1 MSEREEH
8 TYRNTILIPTL
19 YMTLENTWFSI
30 SYVFVLLYLLLDLEK
45 TCIPPAFP
53 PFSIHTQTS
62 VGVGCKTFCC
72 VNFLLAWLAST
83 DRIVTLILKIFSISR
98 LAPLLWLACAGH
110 KVFDDMRERR
120 RCSYSKQ
127 TIIRKLFCQ
136 EHQIPS
142 VSLPYNFPTFKSQ
155 NITFCHWRKPSLLHL
170 WCNKAT

>member
-30 SYVFVLLYLLLDLEK
+30 SYVFVLLYLLLDLGK
-45 TCIPPAFP
+45 TYIPPSSPLFP
-53 PFSIHTQTS
+53 IHIQTS
-62 VGVGCKTFCC
+62 LRIGCKTFCC

-98 LAPLLWLACAGH
+98 FAPLLRLACAGH
-110 KVFDDMRERR
+110 KVFDDMRQRR

-136 EHQIPS
+136 EHRIPS
-142 VSLPYNFPTFKSQ
+142 VSFPYNFPTY
-155 NITFCHWRKPSLLHL
+155 
-170 WCNKAT
+170 